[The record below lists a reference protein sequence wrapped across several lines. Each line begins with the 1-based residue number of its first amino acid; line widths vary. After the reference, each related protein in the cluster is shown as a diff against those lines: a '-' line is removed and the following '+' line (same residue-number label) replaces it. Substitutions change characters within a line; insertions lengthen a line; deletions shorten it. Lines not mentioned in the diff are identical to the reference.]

1 MKPVWVSAVVVDD
14 LDQDPHAAA
23 FEEAIVGEGAVLQVL
38 RVGLPQA
45 VADDPERL
53 LEKRRRPDAFLRIGG
68 IGRGHIG
75 EEALVVQRNLQQ
87 TGFPDWSGENAH
99 VHLRFPEFVQ
109 HSVGEHF
116 LRLEADGRVP
126 LAEEFEKAGDQ
137 HGGDGGN
144 EGDLERSGQRL
155 LFRTCHLGQL
165 VHIEKDHLRP
175 VDDLASDGRGGH
187 RMRIPVEDADIQFL
201 LQFLDHQAQRRLR
214 EAAGLGCLAE
224 VPVVVD
230 GDDIAQ
236 LLEGHR
242 SVRLILSMQR

>member
-1 MKPVWVSAVVVDD
+1 M
-14 LDQDPHAAA
+14 
-23 FEEAIVGEGAVLQVL
+23 
-38 RVGLPQA
+38 
-45 VADDPERL
+45 
-53 LEKRRRPDAFLRIGG
+53 
-68 IGRGHIG
+68 
-75 EEALVVQRNLQQ
+75 VQRNLQQ

-144 EGDLERSGQRL
+144 EGDLERSGEEL
-155 LFRTCHLGQL
+155 LFRTRHFGDLLRIVQ
-165 VHIEKDHLRP
+165 DHFRP
-175 VDDLASDGRGGH
+175 VDDLAPDSRRGH
-187 RMRIPVEDADIQFL
+187 RVRVPVEDAHVQFL

-214 EAAGLGCLAE
+214 EAAGLGRLAE

-242 SVRLILSMQR
+242 SV